1 MTSFP
6 FLAIARD
13 TGRPYGEIIRLV
25 DWMERILAIDP
36 GYFTMPARGD
46 HPSGVFIRE
55 CLAAITAERSRR
67 ETA

>member
-6 FLAIARD
+6 FLKIARD
-13 TGRPYGEIIRLV
+13 HDRPYGDVIRFII
-25 DWMERILAIDP
+25 WMEQMVAIDP